1 MAQTAPPKTLASAT
15 APYTVLRA
23 ICMNGQ
29 RIDVGATVDMTALQY
44 AEAHNAGKVGPLAAK
59 AAPAK
64 APKAKAAPADAPAP
78 TTPEETPNVPV

>member
-64 APKAKAAPADAPAP
+64 AKAAPADAPAP